1 MTVEQDALIIKKNF
15 NNSFNLNEENP
26 KDTIFSRLGDRLWR
40 APGDDL
46 AVSQLSLL
54 WRSTL
59 SKKGCSTL
67 MKSGMFIYI

>member
-1 MTVEQDALIIKKNF
+1 MKKVI
-15 NNSFNLNEENP
+15 SKNLL
-26 KDTIFSRLGDRLWR
+26 FFRLGDRLWR

-54 WRSTL
+54 WRTTL

-67 MKSGMFIYI
+67 MKSGMYIYLIFH